1 MRELITVSP
10 LTRYRVL
17 MSFIHSIT
25 TIYTM
30 SESLVTEWIQRS
42 RALRE
47 RLIIGKRGF
56 YPVKYLNQLMIR
68 YKSIM

>member
-1 MRELITVSP
+1 
-10 LTRYRVL
+10 
-17 MSFIHSIT
+17 
-25 TIYTM
+25 M

-42 RALRE
+42 RAFRE